1 MVKNEKIMAKNLA
14 VSEKSINLGPNLKND
29 LLSLTVMVRRRPGCR
44 RIILSAIKNG
54 AFFDTFFIWNA
65 GNGFRHY
72 K

>member
-1 MVKNEKIMAKNLA
+1 MAENLA
-14 VSEKSINLGPNLKND
+14 VSEKSINLGPNLKNN

-54 AFFDTFFIWNA
+54 AFFDPFFIWNA